1 MNDMP
6 TFRGYMKAADEQGS
20 LVRGSQSSQKVLYD
34 WPLIDTDYL
43 AATGAQDLYMFS
55 TNTYQ
60 NGPAGVVGEQKQ
72 AVDYNM
78 DLEGEL
84 AFPNRHEAIG
94 MQVQVL
100 ADLVSGI
107 RPTLAVLRQLEAWSS
122 VRLLLGNGYTDFA
135 ARLQRIGGPHFDLQQ
150 NAIGAAFSLAL
161 ADGDTPNDWYRFQ
174 ESKMN
179 DSEQDFAVVVSTTPE
194 WDIAADMPNGLR
206 VRIVLPG
213 YLHSLS

>member
-1 MNDMP
+1 MNEMP
-6 TFRGYMKAADEQGS
+6 TIPGYMQAANEQGS
-20 LVRGSQSSQKVLYD
+20 IVPGSVSSQPVLYD

-43 AATGAQDLYMFS
+43 AAAGAQDLYMFS
-55 TNTYQ
+55 TNVYQ
-60 NGPAGVVGEQKQ
+60 GGPAAIVGQQKQ

-100 ADLVSGI
+100 ADLASGV
-107 RPTLAVLRQLEAWSS
+107 RPTLAVLRQLEAWGS
-122 VRLLLGNGYTDFA
+122 VRLMLGNGYTDFA
-135 ARLQRIGGPHFDLQQ
+135 ARLQRIGGPHFNLEQ

-161 ADGDTPNDWYRFQ
+161 ADGDNPNDWYRFQ
-174 ESKMN
+174 ESKLN
-179 DSEQDFAVVVSTTPE
+179 DSEQDFAVVISTTPE
-194 WDIAADMPNGLR
+194 WDISADLPDGLR
-206 VRIVLPG
+206 VRCVLPG